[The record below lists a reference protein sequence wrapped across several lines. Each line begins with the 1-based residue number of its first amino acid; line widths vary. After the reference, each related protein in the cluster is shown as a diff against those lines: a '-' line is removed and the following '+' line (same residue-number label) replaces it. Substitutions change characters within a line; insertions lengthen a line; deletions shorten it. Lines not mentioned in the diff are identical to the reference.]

1 MEACNSK
8 QIIIEM
14 NFFFKKKEE
23 NPPKKK
29 KNIYNQIELQ

>member
-14 NFFFKKKEE
+14 NFFLKKEK
-23 NPPKKK
+23 NPPKEK